1 LESGTKA
8 LFDEKIEHLLVH
20 LLAMKIP
27 GASHYWLK
35 NAHIPPSLIHP
46 ASAEALD
53 LSELLSPIEPLL
65 LLDIEIR
72 DGTVRSLQQAA
83 TVPDEIP
90 SVDLG
95 RGMVWPCF
103 VDLHTHL
110 DKGHT
115 WGRSPNVEGTF
126 DSALA
131 LVSRDREKHW
141 DAEDVY
147 RRMEFGLKCSYA
159 HGTCAL
165 RTHIDS
171 ANGQAK
177 ISLEVFEA
185 LKTEWQDRL
194 ELQAASLVTLD
205 YFTDQEG
212 DLLADQIAEVGG
224 CLGGLPLMNEDLER
238 QIDRVFELAGDRH
251 LNLDFHTDES
261 GDPADITLRLIAAAA
276 LRHKFTGQIVCGHC
290 CSLSVQSAEEVQK
303 TIDLV
308 KQANIGIVSLP
319 MCNLYLQDRSQQASQ
334 HFLYAPLEQQLAA
347 YSKFPSRTPRWR
359 GVTLLHELKHS
370 GIPTAVASDNCRDP
384 FHAFG
389 DHDVLEVFTQSA
401 KIAHFDAA
409 YGDWCTAVTTTP
421 ADLMGFPTIGRIGVG
436 LPADLILFKG
446 RYFSELLSRS
456 QHDRVILRRGQ
467 PIDTTLPDYAE
478 LDDLL
483 VK

>member
-1 LESGTKA
+1 LESGTRA
-8 LFDEKIEHLLVH
+8 LFDEKTEH

-35 NAHIPPSLIHP
+35 NAHIPPTLILP
-46 ASAEALD
+46 ANREALGESAP
-53 LSELLSPIEPLL
+53 LNPVEPLL

-72 DGTVRSLQQAA
+72 DGLIHSLQQAA
-83 TVPDEIP
+83 TVPDHIP
-90 SVDLG
+90 SIDLQ

-115 WGRSPNVEGTF
+115 WGRSPNLEGTF

-131 LVSRDREKHW
+131 LVSSDREKHW

-159 HGTCAL
+159 HGTRAV

-171 ANGQAK
+171 VNGQAK
-177 ISLEVFEA
+177 ISLEVFKA
-185 LKTEWQDRL
+185 LKVEWQDRL
-194 ELQAASLVTLD
+194 ELQAVSLLPLD
-205 YFTDQEG
+205 GFMGAEG
-212 DLLADQIAEVGG
+212 EVLADLFAEVGG

-238 QIDRVFELAGDRH
+238 QIDRVFELASDRH

-261 GDPADITLRLIAAAA
+261 GNPGDITLRLIAAAA
-276 LRHKFTGQIVCGHC
+276 LRHEFTGQIVCGHC
-290 CSLSVQSAEEVQK
+290 CSLSVQSAEEVQN

-308 KQANIGIVSLP
+308 KQAQIGIVSLP
-319 MCNLYLQDRSQQASQ
+319 MCNLYLQDRNQQTSQ
-334 HFLYAPLEQQLAA
+334 HFLYAPLEQQLAFNA
-347 YSKFPSRTPRWR
+347 QFPSRTPRWR

-409 YGDWCTAVTTTP
+409 YSDWCTAVTTVP
-421 ADLMGFPTIGRIGVG
+421 ADLMGFPTIGRIGIG

-456 QHDRVILRRGQ
+456 QHDRVVLRQGQ
-467 PIDTTLPDYAE
+467 AIDTALPDYAE